1 MQRTAVSTKETP
13 ASANAMSWSPLLNR
27 SARVLQRKCA
37 CGGTPGPTG
46 ECEQCRKKN
55 LQRKTWNSELGTR
68 NDSPVPSIVS
78 EVLRSAGQP
87 LDTGTRA
94 FMEPRFGRDFSH
106 VRVHNDAPAAA
117 SADGVSALAYT
128 VGQRI
133 VFGSGQYM
141 PTAPAGRRLL
151 AHELA
156 HTVQQERS
164 DGSIA
169 ARLEIGAVDSAPEL
183 EAERIAESVTIGH
196 AAPAIRAMPAPLIQR
211 QPKAGAEDSA
221 SEPNFDSPQ
230 QRGGRARAAILD
242 AGQRGAD
249 KVRVAVTRYLCECV
263 GRNVTRTSS
272 STRLQPNPGV
282 TLEIC
287 NGRVTG
293 RVTGDVVPSS
303 FTTGRATVR
312 AEVNV
317 APGSGGTGV
326 KAGGEAEVRNT
337 GSEPQVGGR
346 ADVRVKPPGGPEV
359 GVGGEVFK
367 GTQTGRID
375 TKVGGGVEVNV
386 PGLGKTRIGVDV
398 TNPQDK
404 QRIGGQITLGGNL
417 PGQAVENKI
426 CRECRC
432 PVVYE
437 CVEDIPP
444 RDVKETVTFDVEERG
459 RLRYY
464 FSLDTNNDTTDPAL
478 RGESRRMLDE
488 VSRRVAAGAR
498 IAAITGYAS
507 PEDNRDRP
515 TPNEQ
520 LSLSRGKRLHDLL
533 ASKLGAGQRVPE
545 PTGGGELLGRVA
557 TITPGSRLADAIT
570 SVGFGDPEDVTAFL
584 IGTDISN
591 PKLAEQFLALLERV
605 TEPADRLRLFG
616 VDSGSPA
623 APRLL
628 AAIEQ
633 FIRSRGRGRR
643 PWENVFAFLRYATVE
658 LSTTHKESREE
669 THTTTGSLTP
679 MNDTQC
685 KPYARQAENE
695 GRFGPAAPEPKD
707 ESECPGGEPRNPERF
722 ATKCSYT

>member
-1 MQRTAVSTKETP
+1 MTTKWQSGAKAAITQIPSFTPMRTG
-13 ASANAMSWSPLLNR
+13 
-27 SARVLQRKCA
+27 VLQRKCA

-46 ECEQCRKKN
+46 ECEACRKRR
-55 LQRKTWNSELGTR
+55 LQRKAANSVTPTE
-68 NDSPVPSIVS
+68 VPPIVH
-78 EVLRSAGQP
+78 EVLRSPGQP
-87 LDTGTRA
+87 LDPAAHA
-94 FMEPRFGRDFSH
+94 FMDPRFGYDFSH
-106 VRVHNDAPAAA
+106 VRVHTDEKAAE
-117 SADGVSALAYT
+117 SARAVDALAYT
-128 VGQRI
+128 VGRQI
-133 VFGSGQYM
+133 VFGSGQYA

-156 HTVQQERS
+156 HTLQQDRFGAS
-164 DGSIA
+164 VSP
-169 ARLEIGAVDSAPEL
+169 RLEVGAVDTAAEL
-183 EAERIAESVTIGH
+183 EADRVADHVVSGGAAPGIQ
-196 AAPAIRAMPAPLIQR
+196 AAPAPLVQR
-211 QPKAGAEDSA
+211 QPKTDDDGP
-221 SEPNFDSPQ
+221 EPNFESAQ
-230 QRGGRARAAILD
+230 QRGGHARAAFID
-242 AGQRGAD
+242 AGKRGD
-249 KVRVAVTRYLCECV
+249 DQVRVAITRYLCDCV
-263 GRNVTRTSS
+263 GRNVTKTKG
-272 STRLQPNPGV
+272 STHLKPGPGV

-293 RVTGDVVPSS
+293 RLTGDVVPSG

-326 KAGGEAEVRNT
+326 KGGVEGEVRNT

-404 QRIGGQITLGGNL
+404 QRIGGQITFGGNL

-437 CVEDIPP
+437 CFEDIPP

-478 RGESRRMLDE
+478 RADSRRMLDE
-488 VSRRVAAGAR
+488 VARRVAAGAR

-520 LSLSRGKRLHDLL
+520 LSFSRGKRLHDLL
-533 ASKLGAGQRVPE
+533 ASKLGANQRMPE
-545 PTGGGELLGRVA
+545 PTGGGELFGRVA

-584 IGTDISN
+584 IGTDIPN
-591 PKLAEQFLALLERV
+591 PKLADQFLALLDRV

-616 VDSGSPA
+616 LDSASPV

-628 AAIEQ
+628 TAIQ
-633 FIRSRGRGRR
+633 LFVRSKGRGKR
-643 PWENVFAFLRYATVE
+643 PWEGIFGFLRYATVE
-658 LSTTHKESREE
+658 LSTTHKETREE
-669 THTTTGSLTP
+669 THRTSGSLTP
-679 MNDTQC
+679 MSDTQC
-685 KPYARQAENE
+685 TPYARQAERE
-695 GRFGPAAPEPKD
+695 GKFGPAAPEPKD
-707 ESECPGGEPRNPERF
+707 ESECPSGEPRNPERF

>member
-1 MQRTAVSTKETP
+1 
-13 ASANAMSWSPLLNR
+13 
-27 SARVLQRKCA
+27 
-37 CGGTPGPTG
+37 
-46 ECEQCRKKN
+46 
-55 LQRKTWNSELGTR
+55 
-68 NDSPVPSIVS
+68 
-78 EVLRSAGQP
+78 VLRSPGQP
-87 LDTGTRA
+87 LDAGTRA

-106 VRVHNDAPAAA
+106 VRIHTDVPAAA
-117 SADGVSALAYT
+117 SAHAVAALAYT
-128 VGQRI
+128 VGQQI
-133 VFGSGQYM
+133 VFGSGQYA
-141 PTAPAGRRLL
+141 PTTPAGRRLL

-156 HTVQQERS
+156 HTVQQDRFGAS
-164 DGSIA
+164 VSP
-169 ARLEIGAVDSAPEL
+169 RLEVGAVDTAAEL
-183 EAERIAESVTIGH
+183 EADRVANHVVSGG
-196 AAPAIRAMPAPLIQR
+196 AAPRIQSAPAPLVQR
-211 QPKAGAEDSA
+211 EPKTDDDGP
-221 SEPNFDSPQ
+221 EPNFDSAQ
-230 QRGGRARAAILD
+230 QRGGHARAAFID
-242 AGQRGAD
+242 AGKRGD
-249 KVRVAVTRYLCECV
+249 DQVRVAITRYLCDCV
-263 GRNVTRTSS
+263 GRNVTKTKG
-272 STRLQPNPGV
+272 STHLKPGPGV

-293 RVTGDVVPSS
+293 RLTGDVVPSS

-326 KAGGEAEVRNT
+326 KGGVEGEVRNT
-337 GSEPQVGGR
+337 GTEPQVGGR
-346 ADVRVKPPGGPEV
+346 ADVRVKPPSGPEV

-386 PGLGKTRIGVDV
+386 PGLGKTRVGVDV

-437 CVEDIPP
+437 CLEDIPP

-478 RGESRRMLDE
+478 RAESRRMLDE
-488 VSRRVAAGAR
+488 VARRVAAGAR

-520 LSLSRGKRLHDLL
+520 LSISRGKRLHDLL
-533 ASKLGAGQRVPE
+533 ASKLGTGQRVPE

-584 IGTDISN
+584 IGTDIPN